1 MISRV
6 PAMKPSSVLPA
17 WETRSGTSANCT
29 TATAPAAYAIVRLR
43 ITYSSHSAS
52 GATRKPAKKWV
63 RTASAEN
70 TPHSAMF
77 RVDGAF
83 QAFAKYSSE
92 APESATSSMYSRA
105 SWEYQIMNGLSAANA
120 AASRPARRE
129 TSSRP
134 HR

>member
-1 MISRV
+1 MPNLV
-6 PAMKPSSVLPA
+6 PVMKPSSEFRA
-17 WETRSGTSANCT
+17 CENNNGRSASCT
-29 TATAPAAYAIVRLR
+29 AATAPTPIAIARFR
-43 ITYSSHSAS
+43 ITYSSHRAS

-63 RTASAEN
+63 NTASAEN
-70 TPHSAMF
+70 TPHRTIL

-83 QAFAKYSSE
+83 QAFAKYSNE
-92 APESATSSMYSRA
+92 APERATSSMYSLA

-120 AASRPARRE
+120 AATSPARRE